1 VTARSAVIPAGP
13 RESRRQG
20 RQHAAPPRPRIA
32 DLLHTARTRLAAGT
46 GDGTGANA
54 DDPHRDAEIL
64 LTHATGLTV
73 AAQVANPGRRVPPA
87 QAKAFM
93 ALVSRRAT
101 GEPVAHLTGRKEFWS
116 LELTVSPAVLIPRP
130 ETELLVELALEFARR
145 RGHDELRILELGS
158 GSGAVALALATE
170 LPGSHITATDSSPAA
185 IEIAR
190 TNYRRLRDTG
200 AVQSTV
206 EFRIG
211 DWFNALPAGAKFDLI
226 VSNPPYIA
234 PDDPHLQRGDLRFE
248 PRTALVATHAGLADL
263 ARIIAAAP
271 THLTPGGALLL
282 EHAPAQA
289 AAVREML
296 ARQNFTAPKTHP
308 DLAGHARV
316 TGGAMPAPHA
326 VGKPGV
332 RPLSSPPQYVKRGL
346 RW

>member
-20 RQHAAPPRPRIA
+20 RQHAAPPRPRVA
-32 DLLHTARTRLAAGT
+32 NLLHTARTRLAAGT

-54 DDPHRDAEIL
+54 DDLHRDAEIL

-73 AAQVANPGRRVPPA
+73 AAQVANPNRRVPPA
-87 QAKAFM
+87 QAEAYRE
-93 ALVSRRAT
+93 LVRRRAT
-101 GEPVAHLTGRKEFWS
+101 GEPVAYLTGRKEFWS
-116 LELTVSPAVLIPRP
+116 MELTVTPAVLIPRP

-170 LPGSHITATDSSPAA
+170 LPGSHITATDSSAA
-185 IEIAR
+185 ALEIAR
-190 TNYRRLRDTG
+190 TNHRRLSNPAADDTG
-200 AVQSTV
+200 DDDGGIAPGNFATV

-234 PDDPHLQRGDLRFE
+234 PDDPHLRQGDLRFE
-248 PRTALVATHAGLADL
+248 PRAALVATHAGLAAL
-263 ARIIAAAP
+263 AKIIAAAP
-271 THLTPGGALLL
+271 AHLNPGGALLL
-282 EHAPAQA
+282 EHGHTQA

-316 TGGAMPAPHA
+316 TGA
-326 VGKPGV
+326 VTSGG
-332 RPLSSPPQYVKRGL
+332 
-346 RW
+346 